1 MTKTKKEKEFKYIS
15 TAIQDYHND
24 RLKRYAKAVNRKEGI
39 VTTELIIMHR
49 AGINIAQHI
58 SHTIGEDHEQYTIKL
73 ENMGE
78 NSIFIR

>member
-1 MTKTKKEKEFKYIS
+1 MQKTKSKKPFNYIS
-15 TAIQDYHND
+15 TAIQDFHSD

-39 VTTELIIMHR
+39 VVTELIMMHR

-78 NSIFIR
+78 NSIHIR